1 MFSATRHAKRISF
14 LCFIAFVLMLGVNYE
29 SLKQLHEH
37 RYFIYEQDAYMHLV
51 LARDFLQNPNLH
63 EHFNYRTNT
72 PWGSDTHGWTNLV
85 TLLLAGGALALKLL
99 LPLNLA
105 LYLWA
110 FFLPLIANL
119 VALWAMIWAIKP
131 MKPNFYQLYFIV
143 LAFLINPFLHSY
155 FLPLRVDYDFLLIP
169 TSIFY
174 WGYLL
179 RLLTKESPKKNDNY
193 GINSLFRLM
202 DQYNFYAALITGFV
216 FFILAK
222 SQ

>member
-51 LARDFLQNPNLH
+51 LAHDFLQNPNLH

-99 LPLNLA
+99 A
-105 LYLWA
+105 
-110 FFLPLIANL
+110 
-119 VALWAMIWAIKP
+119 
-131 MKPNFYQLYFIV
+131 
-143 LAFLINPFLHSY
+143 
-155 FLPLRVDYDFLLIP
+155 LRVFALNCIFSCHARGESKKP
-169 TSIFY
+169 CSI
-174 WGYLL
+174 
-179 RLLTKESPKKNDNY
+179 
-193 GINSLFRLM
+193 
-202 DQYNFYAALITGFV
+202 
-216 FFILAK
+216 
-222 SQ
+222 